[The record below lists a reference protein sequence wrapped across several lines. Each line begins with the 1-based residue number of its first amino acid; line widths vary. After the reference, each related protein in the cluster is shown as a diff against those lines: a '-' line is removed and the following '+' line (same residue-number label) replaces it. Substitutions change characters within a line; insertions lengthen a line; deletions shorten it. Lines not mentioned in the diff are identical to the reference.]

1 MVPDIVTHYHRAA
14 RPPFLNLSDL
24 SPSELQDVIGWLQA
38 ERTAGLSA
46 RVFGPRYMDFRSRTE
61 EKLRSLFLDAG
72 GRPERLVPHYFV
84 LGTSAWYEGLSDDMV
99 SVVLPLADLP
109 TDVTSV
115 TYPDSFTAM
124 GLAPDYGLPYESR
137 PYHGRVYRLE
147 QLPELIGTYGL
158 PVDEHPGTSGYHG
171 YHNRIFEKY
180 VEVQLW
186 SDGPLET
193 LGLSRPPGATG
204 AN

>member
-1 MVPDIVTHYHRAA
+1 VVPNVVTHYHRAA

-24 SPSELQDVIGWLQA
+24 SATELEDVLRQLQG

-46 RVFGPRYMDFRSRTE
+46 RVFGPRYMDFRVRTE
-61 EKLRSLFLDAG
+61 AILRSLFIEAG
-72 GRPERLVPHYFV
+72 GTPERLVPHYFV
-84 LGTSAWYEGLSDDMV
+84 LGTSAWFEGLSNDMV

-109 TDVTSV
+109 SEVTSV

-124 GLAPDYGLPYESR
+124 GLGPDYGLPYEAR

-147 QLPELIGTYGL
+147 ELPPLIETYGL
-158 PVDEHPGTSGYHG
+158 PTDETPGATGYGG
-171 YHNRIFEKY
+171 YHNRIFETY

-186 SDGPLET
+186 SDRPLEH
-193 LGLSRPPGATG
+193 LGLDR
-204 AN
+204 